1 MNIEEFKDI
10 KIAYIRRTGK
20 YGAGNKQLMEK
31 LKNYLKNNDLF
42 KDDITV
48 LGIALDNPMYIS
60 EERQRYDV
68 GIIISNKES
77 KNEQR
82 YDVGMIITDKDIHC
96 DLPIRNIDSGRYAIF
111 EVPHTENDVA
121 NFWKNI
127 DTLTSDLPVDYTKP
141 IIERYAF
148 SKISL
153 YLCEFCIPLK

>member
-1 MNIEEFKDI
+1 MGGHNLFIEEFKDI

-60 EERQRYDV
+60 EERQR
-68 GIIISNKES
+68 
-77 KNEQR
+77 NEQR